1 MTHGGGKTILE
12 SLNGP
17 FPAFFSFLYGH
28 TNNKNYKKSCKIMA
42 IWFLVL
48 GFELMASWTRASSHC
63 YYTQGPYF
71 AAVGSFKRIIVLVI
85 VWQIYMM
92 IYIVILFSAWI
103 VGPVMIGYFSVLV
116 DQARSKF
123 SASLDTRFGSV

>member
-12 SLNGP
+12 YLNGP

-48 GFELMASWTRASSHC
+48 GFELMAS
-63 YYTQGPYF
+63 
-71 AAVGSFKRIIVLVI
+71 
-85 VWQIYMM
+85 
-92 IYIVILFSAWI
+92 
-103 VGPVMIGYFSVLV
+103 
-116 DQARSKF
+116 
-123 SASLDTRFGSV
+123 